1 MKRKLLVKVC
11 GMREPENILS
21 IAAHEPSLMGF
32 IFYPDSPRYVGDSFL
47 VPAMLSPCVKRV
59 GVTVNESLQQVKSL
73 VNVHHLNF
81 VQLHGNETVEECK
94 NLYQDGIS
102 IIKAFSIDETMDFSI
117 THDYQPYVE
126 YFLFDTKGKHYGG
139 NGRRFDWKLL
149 DRYRGYVPFLVSGG
163 ISVEH
168 LTEIERLEH
177 PGFVGI
183 DVNSG
188 VESAP
193 GQKDEE
199 KVKSIVQFFK

>member
-1 MKRKLLVKVC
+1 
-11 GMREPENILS
+11 MREPENILS
-21 IAAHEPSLMGF
+21 VAAHEPSLMGF
-32 IFYPDSPRYVGDSFL
+32 IFYRESPRYVGDSFH
-47 VPAMLSPCVKRV
+47 VPATLSPCVKRV
-59 GVTVNESLQQVKSL
+59 GVTVNQSLHQVKSL
-73 VNVHHLNF
+73 VNAHHLNF

-94 NLYQDGIS
+94 NLYQEGIS
-102 IIKAFSIDETMDFSI
+102 IIRAFSIDETMDFSI

-126 YFLFDTKGKHYGG
+126 YFLFDTKGKHRGG

-149 DRYRGYVPFLVSGG
+149 DRYRGHVPFLVSGG